1 MPRSRTLSG
10 SPPGASLAVA
20 LTRVTEAVQHAVGRV
35 TAGHGPGPAGL
46 REETWQLI
54 YLLGALGDLA
64 AALAPQVGGYP
75 ERYRLRADDDVDPAE
90 HVART
95 CRELAALRH
104 ALDEAEG
111 AAREVYTAVSHLH
124 TVPENTVPEDTTG
137 TASRTDHP

>member
-1 MPRSRTLSG
+1 MPQSRTRSG
-10 SPPGASLAVA
+10 SPPGASLAAA
-20 LTRVTEAVQHAVGRV
+20 LTRVTEAVQHAVDHRV
-35 TAGHGPGPAGL
+35 TAGRGPDPAGL

-54 YLLGALGDLA
+54 HLLGALGDLA

-75 ERYRLRADDDVDPAE
+75 ERYRLHADDDVDPAE

-104 ALDEAEG
+104 ALGEAEG

-124 TVPENTVPEDTTG
+124 AVPEDTTG
-137 TASRTDHP
+137 TASRADHP